1 MTSIIGF
8 DPTGATDI
16 ERWPALGA
24 PARAEFRAALAR
36 AVVRRVAT
44 RSGIKVELP
53 GGQSFGP
60 PQGPTMVIRNPDA
73 FFTRLGRDGKIGF
86 GEAYMAGDWDSPEVA
101 DVLEALARHVRSLVP
116 VGTRWLRRFYEARHP
131 LAERNDPR
139 GAKRN
144 ISRHYDLSNDLFS
157 TFLDQS
163 MTYSSALF
171 DDSDERLDHAQGRKI
186 DRVLDVAGVTQ
197 GTRVLEIGTGWGE
210 LAVRAARR
218 GAHVTSV
225 TLSEEQAAF
234 ARRRVRDAD
243 LTAMIDIK
251 VEDYRDVSGQF
262 DAIVSV
268 EMIEAVGEEWW
279 PTYFRKLDDLLA
291 PHGKIGIQSIV
302 MDHAQVMATRSSW
315 TWIHKYIFPGGRI
328 PSRRAIDDVLAH
340 HTTLRVTDELSFG
353 ESYALTL
360 ERWRHEFAAQASAI
374 DQLGFDATFRRM
386 WTFYL
391 AYSEAGFRSGY
402 LNVVQLA
409 MGREGPPSDSPER

>member
-1 MTSIIGF
+1 
-8 DPTGATDI
+8 
-16 ERWPALGA
+16 
-24 PARAEFRAALAR
+24 
-36 AVVRRVAT
+36 
-44 RSGIKVELP
+44 
-53 GGQSFGP
+53 
-60 PQGPTMVIRNPDA
+60 MVIRNPDA

-86 GEAYMAGDWDSPEVA
+86 GEAYMAGDWDSPDVA
-101 DVLEALARHVRSLVP
+101 DVLEALARNVRSLVP
-116 VGTRWLRRFYEARHP
+116 AGTRWLRRFYESRHP
-131 LAERNDPR
+131 VAERNDPR

-144 ISRHYDLSNDLFS
+144 ISRHYDLSNELFS
-157 TFLDQS
+157 TFLDES

-171 DDSDERLDHAQGRKI
+171 SDSDERLDQAQMRKI
-186 DRVLDVAGVTQ
+186 DQVLDVAGV
-197 GTRVLEIGTGWGE
+197 GEGSRVLEIGTGWGE
-210 LAVRAARR
+210 LAVRAAQR

-234 ARRRVRDAD
+234 ARRKVRDAD

-251 VEDYRDVSGQF
+251 VEDYRDVSGHF

-279 PTYFRKLDDLLA
+279 PTFFRKLDDLLA
-291 PHGKIGIQSIV
+291 PDGKIGIQSIV

-328 PSRRAIDDVLAH
+328 PSRRAIDDVLAR

-353 ESYALTL
+353 ESYAITL
-360 ERWRHEFAAQASAI
+360 ERWRKEFVAQALRI

-409 MGREGPPSDSPER
+409 MGREGPPSGAQDR